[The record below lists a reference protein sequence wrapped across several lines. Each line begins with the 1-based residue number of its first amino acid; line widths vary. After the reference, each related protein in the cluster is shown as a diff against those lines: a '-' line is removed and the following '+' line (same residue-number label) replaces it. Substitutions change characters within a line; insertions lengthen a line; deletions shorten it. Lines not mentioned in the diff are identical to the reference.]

1 MSEDIIQTK
10 LSAARTRL
18 ILERPFLGALV
29 LRLPLVAA
37 GDWCKSTA
45 TDARSIYYSE
55 AYIAELSPK
64 QVQFML
70 AHDALHCALSHFARR
85 QHRNKHRWDVATDF
99 AINAMLIGE
108 EMQAPPDALYL
119 EHFSGMTAE
128 EIYPML
134 NEDEDREPVD
144 QHLYD
149 DYDQESE
156 ESNSEPGDSDQGD
169 SAGEDQSSGSQQG
182 SHAPQPNRLS
192 DSTEGRAGRPPPLS
206 ESERQD
212 LQTQWQQNLAGAAQ
226 VAMQAGKLDGAMA
239 RLVDHFLQ
247 PSLPWRMLLS
257 RHMSASAR
265 DDYSY
270 TRPSTRRGSGAIFP
284 ALRSSEVNVV
294 AAVDTSGSVSL
305 EEIQQFVSE
314 VDGLKGQMR
323 AAVTLI
329 ACDQEIVGTPRRFE
343 AWEEMEIDLASI
355 KGGRGTRFVPVFE
368 WLEQQDHQ
376 PDLLLYFTDAEG
388 CFPELEPMVPVVWLV
403 KGKQPVPWGQRIQLN
418 G

>member
-1 MSEDIIQTK
+1 MAEDPIQTK

-29 LRLPLVAA
+29 LRLPLLEA

-45 TDARSIYYSE
+45 TDARAIYYN
-55 AYIAELSPK
+55 ADYMAGLSPK

-99 AINAMLIGE
+99 AINGMLIGE
-108 EMQAPPDALYL
+108 GMQPPADALYL
-119 EHFSGMTAE
+119 PHFDGMTAE

-149 DYDQESE
+149 DYDEGSE
-156 ESNSEPGDSDQGD
+156 DSDSEQGE
-169 SAGEDQSSGSQQG
+169 SDQSESGGGQG
-182 SHAPQPNRLS
+182 SHSKGGQTQQH
-192 DSTEGRAGRPPPLS
+192 DSGAGGKADRPPPLS

-212 LQTQWQQNLAGAAQ
+212 LQTQWQQTLAGAAQ
-226 VAMQAGKLDGAMA
+226 SAIQAGKLDGEMA

-247 PSLPWRMLLS
+247 PQLPWRMLLA
-257 RHMSASAR
+257 RYMTASAR

-270 TRPSTRRGSGAIFP
+270 TRPSTRRGCGAIFP
-284 ALRSSEVNVV
+284 ALRSGEINVV
-294 AAVDTSGSVSL
+294 AVVDSSGSISL
-305 EEIQQFVSE
+305 EEIQEFVSE

-329 ACDQEIVGTPRRFE
+329 ACDQEIVGEPRRFE
-343 AWEEMEIDLASI
+343 PWEELVVDAAAIQ
-355 KGGRGTRFVPVFE
+355 GGRGTSFVPVFE
-368 WLEQQDHQ
+368 WIEQQDRQ
-376 PDLLLYFTDAEG
+376 PDLVVYFTDAEG
-388 CFPELEPMVPVVWLV
+388 RFPEAVPMVPVVWLI
-403 KGKQPVPWGQRIQLN
+403 KGKQSVPWGQRIQLN

>member
-1 MSEDIIQTK
+1 MSGPVETK

-29 LRLPLVAA
+29 LRLPLVEA

-45 TDARSIYYSE
+45 TDARSIYYS
-55 AYIAELSPK
+55 ADYIAELNPK

-70 AHDALHCALSHFARR
+70 AHDALHCALSHFSRR

-108 EMQAPPDALYL
+108 GMQAPSDALYL
-119 EHFSGMTAE
+119 EHFAGMTAE

-149 DYDQESE
+149 DYDEDSE
-156 ESNSEPGDSDQGD
+156 DSDSEQGDSDQGESGGEQGSN
-169 SAGEDQSSGSQQG
+169 SAGGEQPSQQPSG
-182 SHAPQPNRLS
+182 GNGKA
-192 DSTEGRAGRPPPLS
+192 ERPPPLS

-226 VAMQAGKLDGAMA
+226 SAMQAGKLDGAMA

-247 PSLPWRMLLS
+247 PSLPWRLLLA
-257 RHMSASAR
+257 RYMTASPR

-270 TRPSTRRGSGAIFP
+270 TRPSTRRGAGAIFP
-284 ALRSSEVNVV
+284 ALRSGEVNVV
-294 AAVDTSGSVSL
+294 AVVDTSGSISL
-305 EEIQQFVSE
+305 EEIQEFVSE

-323 AAVTLI
+323 AAVTLM
-329 ACDQEIVGTPRRFE
+329 ACDMEIVGTPRRFE
-343 AWEEMEIDLASI
+343 PWEELVIDLNSI
-355 KGGRGTRFVPVFE
+355 QGGRGTSFVPVFE
-368 WLEQQDHQ
+368 WLQQQDRQ
-376 PDLLLYFTDAEG
+376 PDLVVYFTDAEG
-388 CFPELEPMVPVVWLV
+388 QFPDAMPMVPVVWLV

>member
-1 MSEDIIQTK
+1 MSETVIETK

-29 LRLPLVAA
+29 LRLPLVES
-37 GDWCKSTA
+37 GGWCKTTA
-45 TDARSIYYSE
+45 TDARSIYYS
-55 AYIAELSPK
+55 ADYIAELSPK

-108 EMQAPPDALYL
+108 GMHAPPDALYL

-149 DYDQESE
+149 DYDEESE
-156 ESNSEPGDSDQGD
+156 DSNSEQGNSDQSQPGGGDSGGGHGRQPSPTQ
-169 SAGEDQSSGSQQG
+169 SAESGEGK
-182 SHAPQPNRLS
+182 
-192 DSTEGRAGRPPPLS
+192 AGRPPPLS
-206 ESERQD
+206 EGERQD
-212 LQTQWQQNLAGAAQ
+212 LQTQWQQHLAGAAQ
-226 VAMQAGKLDGAMA
+226 MAMQAGKLDGAMA

-247 PSLPWRMLLS
+247 PSLPWRMLLA
-257 RHMSASAR
+257 RYMTASAR

-284 ALRSSEVNVV
+284 ALRSGEVNVV
-294 AAVDTSGSVSL
+294 AVVDTSGSINI
-305 EEIQQFVSE
+305 EEIQEFVSE

-329 ACDQEIVGTPRRFE
+329 ACDQEIVGVPRRFDP
-343 AWEEMEIDLASI
+343 WEEMEIDLAAI
-355 KGGRGTRFVPVFE
+355 QGGRGTNFVPVFE
-368 WLEQQDHQ
+368 WVEQQDRQ

-388 CFPELEPMVPVVWLV
+388 RFPGVMPAVPVVWLV

-418 G
+418 

>member
-1 MSEDIIQTK
+1 MSETVVETK

-29 LRLPLVAA
+29 LRLPLVEA
-37 GDWCKSTA
+37 GDWCKTTA
-45 TDARSIYYSE
+45 TDARSIYYS
-55 AYIAELSPK
+55 ADYIAELNPK

-99 AINAMLIGE
+99 AINAMLVGE
-108 EMQAPPDALYL
+108 GMHAPPDALYL

-149 DYDQESE
+149 EYDEASE
-156 ESNSEPGDSDQGD
+156 DSNSEEGDSDQSQSNGD
-169 SAGEDQSSGSQQG
+169 SGNESRGGQQPPPKQGDGSEDGKAGC
-182 SHAPQPNRLS
+182 
-192 DSTEGRAGRPPPLS
+192 PPPLS
-206 ESERQD
+206 NGERQD
-212 LQTQWQQNLAGAAQ
+212 LQVQWQQHLAGAAQ
-226 VAMQAGKLDGAMA
+226 MAMQAGKLDGAMA

-247 PSLPWRMLLS
+247 PSLPWRMLLA
-257 RHMSASAR
+257 RYMTASAR

-284 ALRSSEVNVV
+284 ALRSGEVNVV
-294 AAVDTSGSVSL
+294 AVVDTSGSISI
-305 EEIQQFVSE
+305 EEIQEFVSE

-323 AAVTLI
+323 AAVTLM
-329 ACDQEIVGTPRRFE
+329 ACDQEIVGTPYRFE
-343 AWEEMEIDLASI
+343 PWEEMRIDLSAI
-355 KGGRGTRFVPVFE
+355 QGGRGTSFVPPFE
-368 WLEQQDHQ
+368 WVEQQDRQ

-388 CFPELEPMVPVVWLV
+388 RFPDVAPAMPVVWLV